1 MTNFEGLT
9 LFTTGVR
16 ISVLLILIV
25 VLWNS
30 IKETAT
36 KTDNLYSRLAHEPR
50 FILGLVST
58 LLVTSL
64 IQVAFE
70 MYDHWQGCR

>member
-36 KTDNLYSRLAHEPR
+36 KTDNLYSRLAHEPKI
-50 FILGLVST
+50 ILGLVST